1 MAIIKKVES
10 EKIYISNRLNNRLKT
25 ILEAHLTIVEAPTG
39 YGKSTVIKEYL
50 NKTNVD
56 VIWFSIDSSD
66 KDAFITD
73 FSNRMKALSAETAET
88 IRNIG
93 FPKDDK
99 SSMLFAKSLF
109 EIEFM
114 SKTLLVLDN
123 YHLISDEFFNKVIKD
138 IAVGK
143 NENLN
148 VICLTQDINSNV
160 TFDLVLEKKLNY
172 INKADFALSMMEID
186 DYFKLCGIKLTEEEV
201 EVLYKYTEGWISA
214 LYLQMLSYVSSGK
227 FETSVDVEKLINN
240 AIYKHLNRKQQDFL
254 IATSVF
260 GSFSF
265 RQAVKISGNILSED
279 DIEELLNN
287 NAFIEY
293 YAKTRKYYL
302 LIEYFLIF

>member
-160 TFDLVLEKKLNY
+160 IFDLVLEKKLNY
-172 INKADFALSMMEID
+172 INKADFSLSMMEID

-201 EVLYKYTEGWISA
+201 EVLYKYNC
-214 LYLQMLSYVSSGK
+214 LP
-227 FETSVDVEKLINN
+227 SVL
-240 AIYKHLNRKQQDFL
+240 
-254 IATSVF
+254 
-260 GSFSF
+260 
-265 RQAVKISGNILSED
+265 
-279 DIEELLNN
+279 
-287 NAFIEY
+287 
-293 YAKTRKYYL
+293 
-302 LIEYFLIF
+302 